1 MVSCIIFKIIKGNYL
16 SFLRKKCCM
25 YIYNLLHRLLEF
37 IVTFKWLMI
46 YIHLCWNIFS
56 FPLIVCFSKE
66 KKKKKKIKIIH
77 NFAIPSYSG
86 QVAASAYTNHFRH
99 CKRAMWWLME
109 LILGAF
115 MFRVLLSGLIR

>member
-1 MVSCIIFKIIKGNYL
+1 
-16 SFLRKKCCM
+16 M

-37 IVTFKWLMI
+37 IVTFKWFVI

-56 FPLIVCFSKE
+56 FPLIVCFSK
-66 KKKKKKIKIIH
+66 INNIID

-99 CKRAMWWLME
+99 HKSAMWWRME